1 MRNTPLPFMSP
12 FNQID
17 PTRINQDPNQSREKE
32 EEKKMKIS
40 SPNIDN
46 AVDAERER
54 LSKNFES
61 ARTKKEKRKEGFT
74 QDKEKIKSEISRTQ
88 KGLINVR
95 TSDLDKDGEK
105 EAAFRDRKK
114 ALRMKLQKAR
124 LDERKKRAEDRK
136 QQWAE
141 KQFMKGKYDS
151 VDAAKSRFQSV
162 QDITVKDKKNAED
175 LKKGFYDGGGEEDS
189 NNPEVIASENTE
201 VSLTNNVQDNNL
213 TKEKKIVGTM
223 YKGEY

>member
-12 FNQID
+12 FNQTD
-17 PTRINQDPNQSREKE
+17 KTEL
-32 EEKKMKIS
+32 EKKLFEGFKETETGKQLD
-40 SPNIDN
+40 IDN
-46 AVDAERER
+46 QREE

-61 ARTKKEKRKEGFT
+61 ARTKKEKRKEGFRE
-74 QDKEKIKSEISRTQ
+74 QKDKIKDEISRTQ

-95 TSDLDKDGEK
+95 TSDFDKDGEK

-162 QDITVKDKKNAED
+162 QDMTVKDKENRED
-175 LKKGFYDGGGEEDS
+175 IFKGFYDGGGEDD
-189 NNPEVIASENTE
+189 NNDPNVISSEETE
-201 VSLTNNVQDNNL
+201 VNLSNNVQDNNL
-213 TKEKKIVGTM
+213 TKQQKIVGTM
-223 YKGEY
+223 FKGM